1 MISVPGDSRESPG
14 TEIIFYTKDSFFFVF
29 LCTFFQTHRLMSY
42 FQDGA
47 EPDEKDV
54 ELFENRAAEDEED
67 QMRRRGHIQMCGGN
81 GQQCGIITEQSR

>member
-1 MISVPGDSRESPG
+1 MCV
-14 TEIIFYTKDSFFFVF
+14 FFFLYILQHYSTIF
-29 LCTFFQTHRLMSY
+29 

-81 GQQCGIITEQSR
+81 GQQCGIITEQSRRR